1 MSVRDGT
8 ADTVRGE
15 EGEDKRASR
24 SSLEGVEREREWSKY
39 WGKKEAAGRNSSEE
53 TQRADQRCSD
63 RKEEI

>member
-8 ADTVRGE
+8 DDTVRGE

-39 WGKKEAAGRNSSEE
+39 WKKRKPREE
-53 TQRADQRCSD
+53 TAA
-63 RKEEI
+63 KKLN